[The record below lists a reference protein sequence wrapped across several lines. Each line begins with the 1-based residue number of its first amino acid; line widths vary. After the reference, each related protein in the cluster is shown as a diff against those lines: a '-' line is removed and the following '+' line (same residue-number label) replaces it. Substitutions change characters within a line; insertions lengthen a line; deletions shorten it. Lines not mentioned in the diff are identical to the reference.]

1 MNLPQKIK
9 DCNPFYRGFLHITTK
24 LGFPFYIFSYSIGQ
38 TDYSI
43 HWSYRVCLTRL
54 QLDEYFVNF
63 IQILKYNDIK
73 NTCIRGGSDDE
84 SALIYN
90 DWADQ
95 YL

>member
-1 MNLPQKIK
+1 M
-9 DCNPFYRGFLHITTK
+9 
-24 LGFPFYIFSYSIGQ
+24 
-38 TDYSI
+38 
-43 HWSYRVCLTRL
+43 RVCLTRL

-90 DWADQ
+90 DWAEQ
-95 YL
+95 YLKEGYPESKERFRIVG